1 MELET
6 RTFVLN
12 YRHDETRHLS
22 GIDGSCGGE
31 LALVD
36 VRSRAWCWFCVSRRE
51 GWVDRVWSNQP
62 RGLNCR
68 GAFWGSNRALDKRSF
83 IGRWLEF
90 WSKARFVLDF
100 RFVDETLGTSSWGRR
115 LELACAECPHASLE
129 CRVGYCLV
137 TGACI
142 HDRFVCE
149 IHSKVWVSGVLRTY
163 YVILSFVLFW
173 L

>member
-6 RTFVLN
+6 WTFVLN
-12 YRHDETRHLS
+12 HRHDKTRHLS
-22 GIDGSCGGE
+22 GINGGRGRK

-36 VRSRAWCWFCVSRRE
+36 VRRRAWCWFYVWGE
-51 GWVDRVWSNQP
+51 GWVDRVWSDQLC
-62 RGLNCR
+62 GLDCR
-68 GAFWGSNRALDKRSF
+68 GAFWGSNRGLYKRGF
-83 IGRWLEF
+83 ILEF
-90 WSKARFVLDF
+90 WSGACSVLGF
-100 RFVDETLGTSSWGRR
+100 RLVDETFGTSSWGRR

-129 CRVGYCLV
+129 CRVRYCLV
-137 TGACI
+137 AGACI
-142 HDRFVCE
+142 HDRFVGE